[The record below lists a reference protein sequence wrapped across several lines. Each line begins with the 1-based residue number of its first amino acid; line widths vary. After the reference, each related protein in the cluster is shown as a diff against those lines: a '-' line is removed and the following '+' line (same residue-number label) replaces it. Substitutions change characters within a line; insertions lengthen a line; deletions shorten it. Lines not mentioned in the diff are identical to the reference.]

1 MAGIRTAGNV
11 TITINAVAVQCD
23 VTQATLSAEGQ
34 RIDSTTLCDTSAKS
48 ITGFT
53 DWNLELTGLVDA
65 ALDGLFGAN
74 VGNGT
79 LYTVAYAITDTIAS
93 QTITYTWTASGDVGG
108 LIESYSINT
117 NVNEA
122 IGFNGTVR
130 LNGSPVRSVA

>member
-1 MAGIRTAGNV
+1 MSGIRTAGNV
-11 TITINAVAVQCD
+11 TISINAVAVECD
-23 VTQATLSAEGQ
+23 VTQATLSAEGE
-34 RIDSTTLCDTSAKS
+34 RIDTTTLCDTSASS

-53 DWNLELTGLVDA
+53 TWGLELTGLVDV

-79 LYTVAYAITDTIAS
+79 LYTVAYAITDTTAS
-93 QTITYTWTASGDVGG
+93 QTVTYTWTASATVGG

-117 NVNEA
+117 NVSEA
-122 IGFNGTVR
+122 IGFNGTVA